1 MQELPQSSF
10 AEKLRDAGMSEFE
23 IGWVCSKLVEEQ
35 FDLNET
41 KYVGRD
47 MGKTEL
53 KTIEN
58 YLWNN
63 VFRVSKNVQF
73 KTLRDF
79 GRTFIDWDG
88 MWVYLVKTYGFHSVR
103 LPDAKQR
110 EDRREESKP
119 IERYCF
125 VRGANRRCTNPSD
138 INEIPEKDRKLW
150 GDLEDGMYRDNS
162 TLV

>member
-58 YLWNN
+58 YL
-63 VFRVSKNVQF
+63 
-73 KTLRDF
+73 L
-79 GRTFIDWDG
+79 
-88 MWVYLVKTYGFHSVR
+88 
-103 LPDAKQR
+103 LPL
-110 EDRREESKP
+110 ESQ
-119 IERYCF
+119 IL
-125 VRGANRRCTNPSD
+125 G
-138 INEIPEKDRKLW
+138 INICLMQLL
-150 GDLEDGMYRDNS
+150 GI
-162 TLV
+162 V